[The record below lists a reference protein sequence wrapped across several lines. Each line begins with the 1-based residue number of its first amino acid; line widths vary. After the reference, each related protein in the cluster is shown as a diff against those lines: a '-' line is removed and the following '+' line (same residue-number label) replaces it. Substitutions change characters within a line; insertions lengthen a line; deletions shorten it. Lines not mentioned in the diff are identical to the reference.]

1 MPSRN
6 WGLKPEIMKI
16 WYRTIDQEREGFKE
30 HDLYHSTTSN
40 TVKKDF
46 AYCI

>member
-6 WGLKPEIMKI
+6 WGLKPEFIKI
-16 WYRTIDQEREGFKE
+16 WYRTIDEEQKEFKE
-30 HDLYHSTTSN
+30 HDLHHSTTSN

-46 AYCI
+46 AYHI